1 MTAANWDID
10 SRQSDVILRARHS
23 IIAYLASSINKFK
36 GSINVK
42 NDELEDAS
50 VEFEID
56 VNHKIGKL
64 EKMETNFKLK
74 DLFDTTQ
81 NPIISFKST
90 SFEKVNAN
98 INFIKGYLSINNV
111 TKIVEFDAVLIDLET
126 YNGTSKATFEVV
138 GKINRKDFGL
148 SYNLFSESN
157 GIMIGQEITINANLE
172 FLSKIN

>member
-1 MTAANWDID
+1 M
-10 SRQSDVILRARHS
+10 
-23 IIAYLASSINKFK
+23 
-36 GSINVK
+36 
-42 NDELEDAS
+42 
-50 VEFEID
+50 
-56 VNHKIGKL
+56 
-64 EKMETNFKLK
+64 K

-98 INFIKGYLSINNV
+98 INFIKGYLTINNV

-126 YNGTSKATFEVV
+126 YNGTSKAIFEVV

-148 SYNLFSESN
+148 FYNLFSESN